1 MIVLALYVGIAV
13 VILAVGLA
21 IGMLVAGRITRW
33 LDRADEE
40 PDDR

>member
-1 MIVLALYVGIAV
+1 MIGIALYLGIAI
-13 VILAVGLA
+13 VILAVGLG

-33 LDRADEE
+33 LERADEE

>member
-1 MIVLALYVGIAV
+1 MIGLVLFVGIAIA
-13 VILAVGLA
+13 ILAVGLA

>member
-1 MIVLALYVGIAV
+1 MIVLALYVGIAIA
-13 VILAVGLA
+13 ILAIGLA
-21 IGMLVAGRITRW
+21 IGMLVAGRISRW

>member
-1 MIVLALYVGIAV
+1 MIVLALYAGIAIA
-13 VILAVGLA
+13 ILAIGLA

-33 LDRADEE
+33 LDRVDEE

>member
-1 MIVLALYVGIAV
+1 MIGLALFVGIAIA
-13 VILAVGLA
+13 ILAVGLG

>member
-1 MIVLALYVGIAV
+1 VIDLVLVLGVAIAV
-13 VILAVGLA
+13 GAVGLG
-21 IGMLVAGRITRW
+21 IGMLIAGRLGRW

>member
-1 MIVLALYVGIAV
+1 MIGLVLFVGVVIA
-13 VILAVGLA
+13 ILAVGLA